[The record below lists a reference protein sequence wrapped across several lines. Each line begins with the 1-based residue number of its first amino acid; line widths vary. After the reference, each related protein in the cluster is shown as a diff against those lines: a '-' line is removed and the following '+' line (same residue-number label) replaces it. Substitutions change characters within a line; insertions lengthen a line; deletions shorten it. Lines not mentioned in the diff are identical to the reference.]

1 MIDRN
6 HPAVE
11 ALGFEGFDHEGG
23 TMHAWRCEYPDR
35 YPGYCTCPEEAV
47 AIVRDNL
54 TADDLRNTPA
64 GQALIRE
71 GIAAARNL
79 EWMQPRMTPGSFSYQ
94 EGPLPLGTMTSRELA
109 DTEDD

>member
-1 MIDRN
+1 MPDLTPN

-11 ALGFEGFDHEGG
+11 ALGSEGFDHAGG
-23 TMHAWRCEYPDR
+23 TMHAWRCEHPDR

-64 GQALIRE
+64 G
-71 GIAAARNL
+71 
-79 EWMQPRMTPGSFSYQ
+79 
-94 EGPLPLGTMTSRELA
+94 RELMA
-109 DTEDD
+109 EAWDERHATRPNYSQGHDDDCMGWEDCHCGRYLNPYRKGDA